1 MSVNIVKTD
10 LWNIIIQIN
19 MKFLLSLVSIFFPSV
34 QTICTVLHIYSP
46 SHKLPME
53 TGRWHIVPNSHK
65 PVFPQ
70 LKDTLIKLCTP
81 FDFILIMLFSEW
93 QLIAFYHKCLF
104 EKQRLC
110 IVFKKNR
117 PKKHQFNI
125 IFCLMHVCSVM
136 AKEN

>member
-53 TGRWHIVPNSHK
+53 TGRWHIIPNSHK

-81 FDFILIMLFSEW
+81 FDFISYNVIFRV
-93 QLIAFYHKCLF
+93 AADCLLPQMF
-104 EKQRLC
+104 ILKAT
-110 IVFKKNR
+110 VVYNFFKKSTE
-117 PKKHQFNI
+117 KTSI
-125 IFCLMHVCSVM
+125 
-136 AKEN
+136 